1 MKNLVTKLCTCIL
14 MSFLFV
20 NLFICSTPVKA
31 SSPYS
36 IQPYAYYSTGSIQ
49 FKGSSRPITKNYD
62 GTFMAIEAKSTSAS
76 GNIYDVTIYVTIA
89 SRKVTNK
96 YTISTNGSSKKFDYI
111 FLGLSGSSDVSI
123 ECKCNSS
130 DTINIELTSY
140 SW

>member
-1 MKNLVTKLCTCIL
+1 MKKLVTKLSTCIL
-14 MSFLFV
+14 MSFLLV

-36 IQPYAYYSTGSIQ
+36 IQPYAYYSKGSIQ
-49 FKGSSRPITKNYD
+49 FKGSRIPITKNYD
-62 GTFMAIEAKSTSAS
+62 GTFMAIEAKSTSSS

-96 YTISTNGSSKKFDYI
+96 YTISTNGSLKK